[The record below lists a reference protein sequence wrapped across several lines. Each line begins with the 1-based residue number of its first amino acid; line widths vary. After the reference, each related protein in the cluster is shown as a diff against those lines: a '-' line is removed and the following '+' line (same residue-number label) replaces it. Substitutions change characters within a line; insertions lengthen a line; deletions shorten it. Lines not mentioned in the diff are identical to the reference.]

1 MKKKFIMNPK
11 YISGLTQ
18 TDGSFF
24 CSIILSKRHRFGI
37 QFRPKFCITAD
48 LDSKHVLESIQLYF
62 QFCGKIYINNKNH
75 TAEYVVE
82 RIDDLHNII
91 IPHFIN
97 NPIYCA
103 KLHAFELFN
112 YLVKA
117 LYDKNKHNIEDRRE
131 MLIKA
136 LSMNMTTNRN
146 LDRIKLLFSLLD
158 IYFLEGIEK
167 IEATKY
173 KNQSNSSY
181 HSMELSSEFISGM
194 FDGDGS
200 FFIIF
205 QKDGNIKT
213 GFNLTSDIYSRPLL
227 EIIKQK
233 LNGAGSINI
242 VSKNELRLSITG
254 LNQIINNLIPF
265 VEDNPLFSERSS
277 HFIHFRKVS
286 FLLKKEYPLNLQT
299 KLSIVDKYYNMNKEG
314 KRRKIDQS
322 DYVNLLLEIHK

>member
-1 MKKKFIMNPK
+1 MKKKFIMSPS

-24 CSIILSKRHRFGI
+24 CSINLSKTHRFGI

-62 QFCGKIYINNKNH
+62 NFCGKIYINNKNH

-91 IPHFIN
+91 IPHFLN

-103 KLHAFELFN
+103 KLHAFELFH
-112 YLVKA
+112 YLVKS
-117 LYDKNKHNIEDRRE
+117 LYNKNKHDIVDRRE

-146 LDRIKLLFSLLD
+146 IDRIKLLFSLLE
-158 IYFLEGIEK
+158 ISFFEGIEK
-167 IEATKY
+167 LEAAKLQT
-173 KNQSNSSY
+173 NQSLIMSP
-181 HSMELSSEFISGM
+181 HSISSEFISGM

-200 FFIIF
+200 FFISF
-205 QKDGNIKT
+205 QKDGEIKT
-213 GFNLTSDIYSRPLL
+213 GFNFTSDIYSKPLL
-227 EIIKQK
+227 KIIKQK
-233 LNGAGSINI
+233 LNGAGSIKI
-242 VSKNELRLSITG
+242 GSKKELRLSITG

-277 HFIHFRKVS
+277 HFIDFRKVS
-286 FLLKKEYPLNLQT
+286 LLLKKEYPLNLQT
-299 KLSIVDKYYNMNKEG
+299 KLSIVEKYYNMNKEG
-314 KRRKIDQS
+314 KRRKMDQS
-322 DYVNLLLEIHK
+322 DHVSLLLKIHE